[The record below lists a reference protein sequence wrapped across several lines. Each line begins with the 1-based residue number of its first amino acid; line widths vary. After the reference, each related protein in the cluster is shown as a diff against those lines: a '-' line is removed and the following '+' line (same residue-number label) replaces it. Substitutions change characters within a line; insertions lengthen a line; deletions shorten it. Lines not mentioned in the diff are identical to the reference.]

1 MVSSSTIIAD
11 GSPLYKELATRSISS
26 TIGESFLYAF
36 IVSVGTL
43 GNVAVLLV
51 LYKNHRLRNVT
62 ADFVISLA
70 ISDIIMLDI
79 CAPFSLSVLIFGDWI
94 FGYLICQIQGFL
106 VTWVACA
113 SLGTLALVA
122 INRYFRIVKPSM
134 YRVIFTSAKA
144 KLIVLGGWIAALS
157 TPLTYTTAGK
167 DYVFQPGKFFCYG
180 EPSKFSLLT
189 LPSYIFVGIS
199 MVILIVCYLRVF
211 KALKIHERTVAK
223 NLRNGNARKVSLS
236 LEDIK
241 VTKLLFVTVVAFI
254 FCWTPILVLDVV
266 DNFLGSGW
274 ELTRETYYMYSVFGI
289 SSSAINPIIYGV
301 MNPSYRTAYLRLFG
315 IHRVGR
321 VDVEVPANVHGQPR
335 TKAVETHLRELNNLS
350 IS

>member
-1 MVSSSTIIAD
+1 MVSSSTKIAD
-11 GSPLYKELATRSISS
+11 ESPLYKELATRSISS

-62 ADFVISLA
+62 AYFVISLA

-79 CAPFSLSVLIFGDWI
+79 CAPFSIGVLIVGDWI

-106 VTWVACA
+106 VMWVACA

-122 INRYFRIVKPSM
+122 INRYFHIVKTSM

-157 TPLTYTTAGK
+157 TPLTYTAAGK
-167 DYVFQPGKFFCYG
+167 DYVFHPGKFFCYF
-180 EPSKFSLLT
+180 ESKFSLLT
-189 LPSYIFVGIS
+189 LPFHIFVGIS

-211 KALKIHERTVAK
+211 KALKTHERTVAK
-223 NLRNGNARKVSLS
+223 NLRNGNTRKVSLS
-236 LEDIK
+236 IEDIK
-241 VTKLLFVTVVAFI
+241 VTKILFATVVGFI
-254 FCWTPILVLDVV
+254 FCWTPILVLDIV

-274 ELTRETYYMYSVFGI
+274 ELNRETYYMYSVFGI
-289 SSSAINPIIYGV
+289 CSSAINPIIYGV
-301 MNPSYRTAYLRLFG
+301 MNPSYRRAYLRLFG
-315 IHRVGR
+315 IHRAGR
-321 VDVEVPANVHGQPR
+321 VDLEVQANVHDQPR
-335 TKAVETHLRELNNLS
+335 AKTGERNLRELNNLS
-350 IS
+350 IN

>member
-1 MVSSSTIIAD
+1 MVSSSTKIAD
-11 GSPLYKELATRSISS
+11 ESPLYKELATRSISS

-62 ADFVISLA
+62 AYFVISLA

-79 CAPFSLSVLIFGDWI
+79 CAPFSIGVLIVGDWI

-106 VTWVACA
+106 VMWVACA

-122 INRYFRIVKPSM
+122 INRYFHIVKTSM
-134 YRVIFTSAKA
+134 YRVVFTSTKA

-157 TPLTYTTAGK
+157 TPLTYTAAGK
-167 DYVFQPGKFFCYG
+167 DYVFHPGKFFCYF
-180 EPSKFSLLT
+180 ESKFSLLT
-189 LPSYIFVGIS
+189 LPFHIFVGIS

-211 KALKIHERTVAK
+211 KALKTHERTVAK
-223 NLRNGNARKVSLS
+223 NLRNGNTRKVSLS

-241 VTKLLFVTVVAFI
+241 VTKILFATVVGFI
-254 FCWTPILVLDVV
+254 FCWSPILVLDIV

-274 ELTRETYYMYSVFGI
+274 ELNRETYYMYSVFGI
-289 SSSAINPIIYGV
+289 CSSAINPIIYGV
-301 MNPSYRTAYLRLFG
+301 MNPSYRRAYLRLFG
-315 IHRVGR
+315 IHRAGR
-321 VDVEVPANVHGQPR
+321 VDLEVQANVHDQPR
-335 TKAVETHLRELNNLS
+335 AKTGERNLRELNNLS
-350 IS
+350 IN

>member
-1 MVSSSTIIAD
+1 MVSSSTKIAD

-51 LYKNHRLRNVT
+51 LCKNHRLRNIT
-62 ADFVISLA
+62 AYFVISLA

-79 CAPFSLSVLIFGDWI
+79 CAPFSIGVLIVGDWI

-106 VTWVACA
+106 VLWVACA
-113 SLGTLALVA
+113 SICTLALVA
-122 INRYFRIVKPSM
+122 INRYFRIVKTSR

-144 KLIVLGGWIAALS
+144 KLLVLGGWIAALS
-157 TPLTYTTAGK
+157 TPLTYTAAGK
-167 DYVFQPGKFFCYG
+167 DYVFQPGKFFCYF
-180 EPSKFSLLT
+180 ESKFSLVI
-189 LPSYIFVGIS
+189 LPFYVFIGIS

-223 NLRNGNARKVSLS
+223 NLRNGNAKKVSLS

-241 VTKLLFVTVVAFI
+241 VTKILFVTVVAFI

-274 ELTRETYYMYSVFGI
+274 ELNRETYYMYNIFGI

-301 MNPSYRTAYLRLFG
+301 MNPSYRRAYSRLLG

-321 VDVEVPANVHGQPR
+321 VDVEVPANVHDHPR

-350 IS
+350 VN